1 MLAGQSIAAFHSGS
15 GRVVCRR
22 LNAAKLIQLALQLQE
37 AFEAV

>member
-15 GRVVCRR
+15 GRVCRR